1 MVKTR
6 VLFFLLLLSLG
17 AWAQSGGGQVT
28 ATLSSDSIAMDE
40 TATLTISFSGL
51 SGDVDIP
58 IPESRDGGLRFDYA
72 GQRSNMS
79 YINGQ
84 SSSSTELD
92 YRVTPVRKGR
102 HLIEEI
108 TGNVGGTPFTTR
120 TLRLEVTD
128 AGTGTQRGNAANNGW
143 NSGING
149 MNPANPWGVNPA
161 NPWAQPVFPQDQPE
175 EDVKLEAVVEPETVY
190 KHQPLY
196 YNLRL
201 LVAGR
206 LLSDPRYN
214 PIAPTGFLR
223 LAFPQENSQ
232 EERDG
237 HQYNVMS
244 VKTAYFPLS
253 EGEYTLDPSQ
263 VSVAGGFFSMPQT
276 LSTEPK
282 TIKVLPLPSEGRP
295 QSFTGAVGSQ
305 FEIQA
310 HLKSP
315 QISLGGNTELEVSVK
330 GDGHLD
336 LVPYPFLPE
345 WAGLEKKQMSSPS
358 TTRVE
363 NGAIV
368 SSRTYNFRLKPT
380 KEGKYDLSG
389 IALAYFNP
397 TEKRYEVVKAP
408 DLTLQVDPNRN
419 ARTDKPAGDDN
430 GVADSERP
438 QESAGPSGG
447 RLPEL
452 PLLSMVAGGV
462 LLLAGAILAQPRRR
476 SAGGFRRGAGKTVSA
491 KHKSLPEV
499 MAALETLAPGSDST
513 AREAALTAKGWNPA
527 NIARFEALKRSAG
540 RALFGGGVRAPEL
553 LDDLNKELGA
563 LLKEARR

>member
-6 VLFFLLLLSLG
+6 VLFFLLLLSMG

-28 ATLSSDSIAMDE
+28 ATLSSDSIAMDQ

-72 GQRSNMS
+72 GQRSNIS

-108 TGNVGGTPFTTR
+108 TGNVGGTPFTTK

-128 AGTGTQRGNAANNGW
+128 AGTGTQRGNATNNGW

-175 EDVKLEAVVEPETVY
+175 EDVKLEAVVEPDTVY

-214 PIAPTGFLR
+214 PLAPTGFLR

-237 HQYNVMS
+237 HQYSVMS

-253 EGEYTLDPSQ
+253 EGEYTFDPSQ
-263 VSVAGGFFSMPQT
+263 VAVTGGFFSMPQT

-295 QSFTGAVGSQ
+295 QSFTGTVGSQ

-345 WAGLEKKQMSSPS
+345 WAGLEKKQMPSPS

-363 NGAIV
+363 NSVIV

-397 TEKRYEVVKAP
+397 IEKRYEVVKAP
-408 DLTLQVDPNRN
+408 DLTLNVEPNRN
-419 ARTDKPAGDDN
+419 ARTDKPEGDTS
-430 GVADSERP
+430 GVADSEQPR
-438 QESAGPSGG
+438 EKAGPSSG

-452 PLLSMVAGGV
+452 PLLPMVTGAV
-462 LLLAGAILAQPRRR
+462 LLLTGAILAKPGRR
-476 SAGGFRRGAGKTVSA
+476 STYGFRRGVAKTVSA
-491 KHKSLPEV
+491 RHKSLPEF

-513 AREAALTAKGWNPA
+513 AREAALTAKGWSPA
-527 NIARFEALKRSAG
+527 NIARYEGLKRSTD
-540 RALFGGGVRAPEL
+540 RALFGGDKPPPEM

-563 LLKEARR
+563 LLKEAKR